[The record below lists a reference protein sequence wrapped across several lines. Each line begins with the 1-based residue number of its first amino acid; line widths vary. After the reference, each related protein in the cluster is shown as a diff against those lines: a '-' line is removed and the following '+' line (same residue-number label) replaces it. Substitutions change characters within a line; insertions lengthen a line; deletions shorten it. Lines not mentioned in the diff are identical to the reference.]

1 MNLLLDTH
9 ALLWWLDANPLLSE
23 KAKSYIADGSN
34 LVFVSAIIIWE
45 IRIKQALG
53 KLEIPSNF
61 RQVLEQQP
69 FEMLAITAEHAHAV
83 GDLPAIHRDPFD
95 RMLIAQAK
103 VEGFT
108 IVTRDSIVQQYNIKT
123 IQA

>member
-23 KAKSYIADGSN
+23 KAKSYIANGSN
-34 LVFVSAIIIWE
+34 LVFVSAVIIWE

-69 FEMLAITAEHAHAV
+69 FEMLAITAEHAHAL

>member
-9 ALLWWLDANPLLSE
+9 TLLWWLDANPLLSE
-23 KAKSYIADGSN
+23 KARSYIADGSN
-34 LVFVSAIIIWE
+34 LVFVSAVIIWE

-53 KLEIPSNF
+53 KLEIPPDF

-69 FEMLAITAEHAHAV
+69 FEMLPITAEHAHAV
-83 GDLPAIHRDPFD
+83 GNLPTIHRDPFD

-108 IVTRDSIVQQYNIKT
+108 IVTRDSIVQQYKIKT